1 MQQIHFSPTILVI
14 QITFDGKIGVFMSAE
29 NKIVN
34 LEVTINE
41 KRELEEQLK
50 KEIEQSGK
58 FRLNNILRHLVDH
71 EMQLVET
78 DRRFLRME
86 AMMKELQKYVLE
98 K

>member
-1 MQQIHFSPTILVI
+1 
-14 QITFDGKIGVFMSAE
+14 MSVE

-41 KRELEEQLK
+41 KKELEEVLK
-50 KEIEQSGK
+50 KEVEQSGK

-71 EMQLVET
+71 EMQLAET
-78 DRRFLRME
+78 DRRFMRME
-86 AMMKELQKYVLE
+86 EMMKKLQEYVLE